1 MDYIY
6 TLLRKY
12 PNRIKY
18 WILIIDVFAM
28 IIAIRTYVNY
38 ISIETAIKNAIIEQ
52 QIKSNELAFSQNF
65 LMPYEKSEYAS
76 YFLQHENN
84 MLLRDEYIIKF
95 EEMYKKQNIETWNSQ
110 SHIDYIQ
117 TTDTKSNTNN
127 TNTPQQ
133 SWKKFILQKINN

>member
-1 MDYIY
+1 
-6 TLLRKY
+6 
-12 PNRIKY
+12 
-18 WILIIDVFAM
+18 
-28 IIAIRTYVNY
+28 
-38 ISIETAIKNAIIEQ
+38 
-52 QIKSNELAFSQNF
+52 
-65 LMPYEKSEYAS
+65 
-76 YFLQHENN
+76 

-110 SHIDYIQ
+110 SYIDYIQ